1 MAKNRLGQGLSAL
14 INTDIEQIEAK
25 EVLELD
31 INKIRVNPDQPRRKF
46 DQDKLEEL
54 ALSIKQHGIIQP
66 LIVQKVDDYYQLIAG
81 ERRLQAAKI
90 SGLSQVPV
98 VLRQVEDEER
108 LELAIVEN
116 LQRANLTAIEY
127 AKAVQRLIDKYHL
140 SYQQIAERLGKAKS
154 TVVNMVRLLR
164 LPEEIQEAVQSGHI
178 SEGHA
183 RAILSLESTKDQLYV
198 LAEILHK
205 KLSVRDVEKLVKLKA
220 SHPEQKSSKNFVSKI
235 KLSTDRIKILSSKTG
250 LSIQVKATAPKRGRV
265 VISYESQQDLD
276 KILGFLDG
284 AQDED

>member
-14 INTDIEQIEAK
+14 IKTDIEQFDTQ
-25 EVLELD
+25 EVMELD
-31 INKIRVNPDQPRRKF
+31 LGRIKVNPDQPRRKF

-66 LIVQKVDDYYQLIAG
+66 LIVQDTGESYQLIAG

-90 SGLSQVPV
+90 AGLGQVPV
-98 VLRQVEDEER
+98 VVRKVEDEER

-116 LQRANLTAIEY
+116 LQRSNLTAIEY

-140 SYQQIAERLGKAKS
+140 NYQQIAERLGKAKS

-164 LPEEIQEAVQSGHI
+164 LPEEIQDAVQSGHI

-183 RAILSLESTKDQLYV
+183 RAILSLDSTKDQLYI

-205 KLSVRDVEKLVKLKA
+205 KLSVRDVEKLVKTK
-220 SHPEQKSSKNFVSKI
+220 SSKSEQKSSKNFISQI
-235 KLSTDRIKILSSKTG
+235 KLSTDRVKSLSSKTG
-250 LSIQVKATAPKRGRV
+250 LAIQVKATAAKRGRV
-265 VISYESQQDLD
+265 VINYESQEDLD
-276 KILGFLDG
+276 RILDSLDG